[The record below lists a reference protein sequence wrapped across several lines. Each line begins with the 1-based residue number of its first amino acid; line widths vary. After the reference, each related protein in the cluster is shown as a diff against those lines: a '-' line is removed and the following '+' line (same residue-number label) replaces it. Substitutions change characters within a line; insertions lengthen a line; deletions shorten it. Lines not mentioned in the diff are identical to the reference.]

1 MAVSRR
7 IAPTYR
13 QISVVL
19 DAAVRQTPPMSYPP
33 PAGQPHPND
42 PNQPQQPTAAQP
54 PAAAPPPG
62 AYPAAAAYSAGQVG
76 YQPSQQTPP
85 VPTQPKRPWNVTL
98 VAIIA
103 LLIGIIDVL
112 AGVGALIFRNERRLQ
127 VEVGL
132 TSTNLAIYGA
142 VILIVGAIVLLLS
155 FGLFGGSRLSRGVIA
170 FLAVLRIAL
179 SVVGIVLAT
188 TTNARSAFTFDILW
202 SVIVLL
208 LLFAGARTKVFF
220 ARG

>member
-1 MAVSRR
+1 
-7 IAPTYR
+7 
-13 QISVVL
+13 
-19 DAAVRQTPPMSYPP
+19 MSYPP

-208 LLFAGARTKVFF
+208 LLFAGARTKAFF